1 MYMDIRNLT
10 ERTAELNRNLTERT
24 SKLNRKNQ
32 TQFRGRSGRRSRA
45 RRHTQRAGAPTGKVL
60 HKVLLT
66 MLNFTNTIKLYH
78 WRTSSFAEHKATDE
92 LFENLQS
99 NIDKFVEVLLGRTYG
114 GRISHPA
121 VFHIVAHNYNNAKML
136 HREVAKFRAFLISLE
151 NTMGKNDTDLINIR
165 DDILVDINKFMY
177 LMSLR

>member
-1 MYMDIRNLT
+1 MYMDI
-10 ERTAELNRNLTERT
+10 RNLTERT

-32 TQFRGRSGRRSRA
+32 IQFRGSSGRA

-66 MLNFTNTIKLYH
+66 MLNMTNTIKLYH

-114 GRISHPA
+114 GRIAHPA